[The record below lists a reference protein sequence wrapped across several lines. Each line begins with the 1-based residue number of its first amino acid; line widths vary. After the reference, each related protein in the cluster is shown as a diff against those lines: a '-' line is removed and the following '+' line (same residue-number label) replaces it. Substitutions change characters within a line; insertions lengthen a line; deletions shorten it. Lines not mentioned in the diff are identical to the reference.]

1 MPCFPKK
8 LLPEKDFEEN
18 FNNTAIVRKTLVLF
32 SLRKG
37 SSVLWDTWGY
47 AYNDPGNQH
56 AELLVLSHIEG
67 YIQENHIKGNYI
79 MTLFMSYTPCHK
91 CSIRITSFLA
101 SRNGLYME
109 IKASRL
115 YFLKSEGQRGLCL
128 LKRTDVLFKMMDRL
142 DFEECFYLFVHPS
155 KKFASWPNLDEQSR
169 KNADDLDALWKQ
181 TKNEKFTAKEK
192 KTEEKAREEIKIFNY
207 DNMIELDDI
216 SACAALQLDAPEF
229 SNTRIILES
238 LCQTPE
244 REGTQLS
251 GPETPQKLNSS
262 ERITEASQIVKRKLD
277 F

>member
-1 MPCFPKK
+1 M
-8 LLPEKDFEEN
+8 
-18 FNNTAIVRKTLVLF
+18 TSSF
-32 SLRKG
+32 SATV
-37 SSVLWDTWGY
+37 S
-47 AYNDPGNQH
+47 
-56 AELLVLSHIEG
+56 
-67 YIQENHIKGNYI
+67 GNYVKP
-79 MTLFMSYTPCHK
+79 L
-91 CSIRITSFLA
+91 SIP
-101 SRNGLYME
+101 GQQLY
-109 IKASRL
+109 L
-115 YFLKSEGQRGLCL
+115 
-128 LKRTDVLFKMMDRL
+128 
-142 DFEECFYLFVHPS
+142 
-155 KKFASWPNLDEQSR
+155 
-169 KNADDLDALWKQ
+169 
-181 TKNEKFTAKEK
+181 AKEK